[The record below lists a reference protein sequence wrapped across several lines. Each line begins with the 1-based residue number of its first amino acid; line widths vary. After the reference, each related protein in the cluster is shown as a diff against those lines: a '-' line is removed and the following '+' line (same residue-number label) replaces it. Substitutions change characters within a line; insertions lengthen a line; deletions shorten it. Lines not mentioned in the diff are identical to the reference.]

1 MATHRRAT
9 VIHLPTLSDRDVAAL
24 LDGLVAGLPDDV
36 RDQLVARSDGIPV
49 FAVETVRSLIDRDLV
64 VPRGGQY
71 VLADD
76 APLDLDSL
84 AAPASLQALIAAR
97 LDALTTDQR
106 LVVDR
111 GSVLGTTFAPEALAD
126 LCPEVADT
134 AAVLTSLVRLQIL
147 SQDASRMSAGY
158 GNYRF
163 VQTAVRQV
171 AYGVLSRRDRRAIHL
186 AVRDQ
191 MLARGET
198 GEDTAAI
205 RAQHL
210 LDALEAGS
218 GPDDAEL
225 RRQALDDVVAAAAR
239 ATALGSPAEGARHLR
254 TALPLA
260 DRRPGPRPGAAAAGA
275 RGDRRRRVGPV
286 RRARPRG
293 AGHLRRPRRP
303 PVGGP
308 RRRDLG

>member
-1 MATHRRAT
+1 M
-9 VIHLPTLSDRDVAAL
+9 SDRDVADL

-76 APLDLDSL
+76 ARLDLDSL

-97 LDALTTDQR
+97 LDALSTEQR

-111 GSVLGTTFAPEALAD
+111 GSVLGTSFAPDALAD

-134 AAVLTSLVRLQIL
+134 AAVLGSLVRLQIL

-158 GNYRF
+158 GHYRF
-163 VQTAVRQV
+163 VQSAVRQV

-186 AVRDQ
+186 AVLAQ
-191 MLARGET
+191 MVARGET
-198 GEDTAAI
+198 GDDTAAI

-225 RRQALDDVVAAAAR
+225 RRSALDELTR
-239 ATALGSPAEGARHLR
+239 ASAGRVGAG
-254 TALPLA
+254 LA
-260 DRRPGPRPGAAAAGA
+260 DGGGAPPALRAAAG
-275 RGDRRRRVGPV
+275 RRRHATG
-286 RRARPRG
+286 RRCCSGWPAPRPMPATGNRPAATPERPTTCSSSSTTDPPPGWRWPPGASPCSTVLGTARPR
-293 AGHLRRPRRP
+293 
-303 PVGGP
+303 
-308 RRRDLG
+308 